1 MNTKYKTKHI
11 KTMMR
16 LKKQEVPFAE
26 IAKITGIPAGSITS
40 MDRRAKAAGIRVR
53 RLRTVKAPDLFETQ
67 PESVIQAT
75 AQTAQHHPADPVMT
89 FEWTQTKPA
98 FEDAV
103 LEILTLKHCD
113 QKQKARMIGMIC
125 GN

>member
-16 LKKQEVPFAE
+16 LKKQGVPFAE

-53 RLRTVKAPDLFETQ
+53 RLRTVKGPDLFETQ
-67 PESVIQAT
+67 PEPTIKASDQNS
-75 AQTAQHHPADPVMT
+75 QMPE
-89 FEWTQTKPA
+89 FEFSWTQTKPA

-103 LEILTLKHCD
+103 LEILTMKHVD